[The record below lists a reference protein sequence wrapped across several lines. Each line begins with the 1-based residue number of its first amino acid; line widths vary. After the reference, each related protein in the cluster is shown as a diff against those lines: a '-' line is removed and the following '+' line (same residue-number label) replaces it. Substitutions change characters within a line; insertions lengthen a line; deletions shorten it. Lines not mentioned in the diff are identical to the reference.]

1 VEDSR
6 ESQSSAGAAT
16 VVAPEGELDVA
27 TYEGFRD
34 ELLAV
39 ASGDV
44 VVDLSKVTFI
54 DSMTLGAIVQASKRA
69 SSRGNRLTVVAS
81 DPHTRKV
88 IEVTGLARILRVERT
103 LNDALA

>member
-1 VEDSR
+1 VANSGESR
-6 ESQSSAGAAT
+6 SSSGATT
-16 VVAPEGELDVA
+16 VVAAEGELDVA
-27 TYEGFRD
+27 TYEAFRD

-44 VVDLSKVTFI
+44 VVDLSRVTFI

-69 SSRGNRLTVVAS
+69 AGRGDRLTVVAS

-103 LNDALA
+103 LEDALS